1 MRPMAMILVG
11 RGVGS
16 LRRQRAFGAPHAF
29 QAIEFPRIGAE
40 QVDHKITRINQH
52 PIARGL
58 NGIALDVQSGLAE
71 RFIQMRRHGL
81 QLALNLAGRDDQPVR
96 VIGAASHVQNHNVF
110 GLVVFQALACGLHKY
125 FQPVRCNFFAAPAA
139 GGTGRCDLGGG
150 FRLWLGL
157 RLWRGLAGLGG
168 RLWCWL
174 SRGGFGGSALRRWR
188 SSRCFRHSLAGLG
201 GRLWCW
207 LSRGGFGGGGLRR
220 WRGSRCFRHS
230 LAGLGGRLWCWLSRG
245 GFGDGALRRWRSSR
259 CFRRSL
265 AGLGGRLWCWL
276 SHGGFG
282 GSAFRR
288 WLGGS
293 DFQRSLAG
301 LGGRLY
307 RWLSRGGF
315 GGSDFRRG
323 LRLWFRFGFRLGARL
338 CLGRS
343 FGFWLG
349 GDAPLWAF
357 FSRGGLAGYG
367 RLLFFN
373 PSVTGAALPP

>member
-1 MRPMAMILVG
+1 MILVG

-29 QAIEFPRIGAE
+29 QAIEFPRIRAE
-40 QVDHKITRINQH
+40 QVDHQIARINQH

-58 NGIALDVQSGLAE
+58 NGIALDVQPRLAE

-110 GLVVFQALACGLHKY
+110 GLVVFQALARGFYKY
-125 FQPVRCNFFAAPAA
+125 FQPVRCNFFATPAA
-139 GGTGRCDLGGG
+139 GGAGRCDLGGG
-150 FRLWLGL
+150 FCLGLGL
-157 RLWRGLAGLGG
+157 RLWCGLAGLGG

-174 SRGGFGGSALRRWR
+174 SRGGALRRWRGSRCFRRSLAGLGGRLWCWLSNSGFGGSALRRWRSSRCFRHSLAGLGGRLCRWLSHGGFGGSALRRWR

-201 GRLWCW
+201 GRLC
-207 LSRGGFGGGGLRR
+207 R
-220 WRGSRCFRHS
+220 
-230 LAGLGGRLWCWLSRG
+230 
-245 GFGDGALRRWRSSR
+245 
-259 CFRRSL
+259 
-265 AGLGGRLWCWL
+265 WL
-276 SHGGFG
+276 SH
-282 GSAFRR
+282 
-288 WLGGS
+288 
-293 DFQRSLAG
+293 
-301 LGGRLY
+301 
-307 RWLSRGGF
+307 GGF

-323 LRLWFRFGFRLGARL
+323 LRLWFRCGFRLGARL

-357 FSRGGLAGYG
+357 FSGGGLAGYG

>member
-1 MRPMAMILVG
+1 MRPMAMILFG
-11 RGVGS
+11 RGVGI

-29 QAIEFPRIGAE
+29 QAIEFPRIGPE
-40 QVDHKITRINQH
+40 QVDHQIARINQH

-58 NGIALDVQSGLAE
+58 NGIALDVQPRLAE

-81 QLALNLAGRDDQPVR
+81 QLAFNLAGRDDQPVR

-110 GLVVFQALACGLHKY
+110 GLVVFQALARGFYKY
-125 FQPVRCNFFAAPAA
+125 FQPVRCNFFATPAA
-139 GGTGRCDLGGG
+139 GGAGRCDLGGG
-150 FRLWLGL
+150 FCLGLGL
-157 RLWRGLAGLGG
+157 RLWCG
-168 RLWCWL
+168 
-174 SRGGFGGSALRRWR
+174 
-188 SSRCFRHSLAGLG
+188 
-201 GRLWCW
+201 
-207 LSRGGFGGGGLRR
+207 
-220 WRGSRCFRHS
+220 
-230 LAGLGGRLWCWLSRG
+230 
-245 GFGDGALRRWRSSR
+245 
-259 CFRRSL
+259 L

-282 GSAFRR
+282 GSALRR
-288 WLGGS
+288 W
-293 DFQRSLAG
+293 RSSRCFRHSFAG
-301 LGGRLY
+301 LGGRLC
-307 RWLSRGGF
+307 RWLSDGGF

-357 FSRGGLAGYG
+357 FSGGGLAGYG

>member
-1 MRPMAMILVG
+1 MILVG

-29 QAIEFPRIGAE
+29 QAIEFPRIGTE
-40 QVDHKITRINQH
+40 QVDHQIARINQH

-58 NGIALDVQSGLAE
+58 NSIALDVQPGLAE

-81 QLALNLAGRDDQPVR
+81 QLAFNLAGRDDQPVR
-96 VIGAASHVQNHNVF
+96 VIGAASHVQDHDVF
-110 GLVVFQALACGLHKY
+110 GLVVFQALARGFYKY
-125 FQPVRCNFFAAPAA
+125 FQPVRCNFFATPAA
-139 GGTGRCDLGGG
+139 GGAGRCDLGGG
-150 FRLWLGL
+150 FCLGLGL
-157 RLWRGLAGLGG
+157 RLWCGLAGLGG
-168 RLWCWL
+168 RLWRWL
-174 SRGGFGGSALRRWR
+174 RHGGFGGGALRRWR
-188 SSRCFRHSLAGLG
+188 SSRCFRHSLADLG
-201 GRLWCW
+201 GRLC
-207 LSRGGFGGGGLRR
+207 
-220 WRGSRCFRHS
+220 
-230 LAGLGGRLWCWLSRG
+230 
-245 GFGDGALRRWRSSR
+245 
-259 CFRRSL
+259 
-265 AGLGGRLWCWL
+265 
-276 SHGGFG
+276 
-282 GSAFRR
+282 
-288 WLGGS
+288 
-293 DFQRSLAG
+293 
-301 LGGRLY
+301 